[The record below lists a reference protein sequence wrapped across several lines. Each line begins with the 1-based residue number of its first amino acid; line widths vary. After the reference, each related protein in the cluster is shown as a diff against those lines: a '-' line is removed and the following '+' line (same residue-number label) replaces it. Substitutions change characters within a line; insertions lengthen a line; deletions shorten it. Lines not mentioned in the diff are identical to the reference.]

1 MYYGVFKG
9 AWKVIVLV
17 KEKRCC
23 QRWEKEMCA
32 SYTTQMNV
40 TQNALWGL
48 SMTVRIFPIRQG
60 YSQEKEEFNKYI
72 VDNDTDVLMVNEE
85 CYTYEVQKKS
95 DSNVIVLC
103 EEESEAK
110 KINDK
115 KRDGHTGVCKY
126 QQRIRYLELYR
137 KKA

>member
-1 MYYGVFKG
+1 MYYGVFKD

-23 QRWEKEMCA
+23 LRWEKEMCA

-60 YSQEKEEFNKYI
+60 YSQEKRNLI
-72 VDNDTDVLMVNEE
+72 
-85 CYTYEVQKKS
+85 S
-95 DSNVIVLC
+95 I
-103 EEESEAK
+103 
-110 KINDK
+110 
-115 KRDGHTGVCKY
+115 
-126 QQRIRYLELYR
+126 
-137 KKA
+137 

>member
-1 MYYGVFKG
+1 
-9 AWKVIVLV
+9 
-17 KEKRCC
+17 
-23 QRWEKEMCA
+23 
-32 SYTTQMNV
+32 
-40 TQNALWGL
+40 
-48 SMTVRIFPIRQG
+48 
-60 YSQEKEEFNKYI
+60 
-72 VDNDTDVLMVNEE
+72 MVNEE

-115 KRDGHTGVCKY
+115 KRWGIREYASTS
-126 QQRIRYLELYR
+126 QRIRYLELYR

>member
-60 YSQEKEEFNKYI
+60 YSQEKRNSI
-72 VDNDTDVLMVNEE
+72 
-85 CYTYEVQKKS
+85 S
-95 DSNVIVLC
+95 I
-103 EEESEAK
+103 
-110 KINDK
+110 
-115 KRDGHTGVCKY
+115 
-126 QQRIRYLELYR
+126 
-137 KKA
+137 

>member
-1 MYYGVFKG
+1 MLPKVGKG
-9 AWKVIVLV
+9 NVCVIYDSD
-17 KEKRCC
+17 ERYAKRLMGIINDS
-23 QRWEKEMCA
+23 KDIPYKA
-32 SYTTQMNV
+32 
-40 TQNALWGL
+40 
-48 SMTVRIFPIRQG
+48 RIFTR
-60 YSQEKEEFNKYI
+60 KEEFNKYI

-115 KRDGHTGVCKY
+115 KRDGAYGSMQVPASVSDTWSYIEKRRKCKGY
-126 QQRIRYLELYR
+126 KDI
-137 KKA
+137 